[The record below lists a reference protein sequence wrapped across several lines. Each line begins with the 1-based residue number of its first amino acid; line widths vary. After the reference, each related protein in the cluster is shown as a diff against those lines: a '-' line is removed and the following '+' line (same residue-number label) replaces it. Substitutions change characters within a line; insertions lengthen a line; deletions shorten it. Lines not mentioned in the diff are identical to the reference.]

1 MIIQRND
8 PAFWEVRTLERRIR
22 RGELTRKAVEEYLA
36 TLPDIT
42 EKATA
47 SKPLEEPLERMQP
60 RRPAVR
66 ITAAPAR
73 SGAMLDGDDDLDD
86 DDLLADDEDDDDD
99 LADEGDDDD
108 DDDGSLD

>member
-22 RGELTRKAVEEYLA
+22 RGELTRQAVEDHLNG
-36 TLPDIT
+36 LPDVT
-42 EKATA
+42 DKATA
-47 SKPLEEPLERMQP
+47 SKPLEEPIERMQP

-66 ITAAPAR
+66 ITAAPPSSR
-73 SGAMLDGDDDLDD
+73 GMLDGDDDLDD
-86 DDLLADDEDDDDD
+86 DLLADDELDDELDDD
-99 LADEGDDDD
+99 EDDDD